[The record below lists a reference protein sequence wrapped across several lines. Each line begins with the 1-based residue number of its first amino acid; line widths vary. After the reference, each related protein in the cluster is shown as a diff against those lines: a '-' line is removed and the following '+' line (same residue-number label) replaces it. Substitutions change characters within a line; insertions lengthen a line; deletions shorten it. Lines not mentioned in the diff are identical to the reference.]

1 MEEPTQQIE
10 NQDPEEVNIL
20 RAINRGEKRWDE
32 PDWQSYLSSI
42 VKMIG
47 LMNPPISYIGCAW
60 ALLNEIDNYHIRNL
74 ILGKWQDLAPKCFPT
89 QEAADDFIAD
99 MDCLVRTNI
108 DLKALIVMHGAKMP
122 HTYDN
127 VDGGKGLNELAL
139 VWADEYVS
147 ATGMVS
153 LASEI
158 HNTVSAGEKD
168 PMIEY
173 FLYSSRNRD
182 QLPFD
187 NIYDF
192 SRNLFLA
199 ESFRQYLTTGKMYTS
214 APLGFADI
222 KRKLRNACFEEYIR
236 LRIAQ
241 IEAEMEDDNL
251 LLLDPTTEDYYQE
264 LYKQERSVVD
274 REEMFESFRGS
285 QAYHD
290 RWYRG
295 RPEVLQMIQYFMEYL
310 NWKMQKLNNDT
321 MQKPNQTIHIDGD
334 YVAGNKYTGD
344 VFGNIEAGGVGKQ
357 VFYGA
362 QRPQRPAAA
371 PTNAEKRESASFE
384 PVTAT
389 FTKNRTQTYN
399 IVALYQDL
407 LKEGWIEEGNPDD
420 FSALFEGKP
429 TDCRIVWT
437 KKVGKDNLYALFKM
451 MVDNSFITVPSGY
464 GLQRIVESHFVYK
477 NGEYVTGIDSGKPSE
492 SARTLI
498 TSWCKLLGTK
508 VNLDD

>member
-1 MEEPTQQIE
+1 MSEQLEHLE
-10 NQDPEEVNIL
+10 DPEEVNIL

-47 LMNPPISYIGCAW
+47 LMNPPISYIGCVW
-60 ALLNEIDNYHIRNL
+60 ALLNEIDNSDIRIHIL
-74 ILGKWQDLAPKCFPT
+74 SKWQDLAPKCFPT

-108 DLKALIVMHGAKMP
+108 ELGALIVLHGAKMP
-122 HTYDN
+122 HTYDK

-139 VWADEYVS
+139 VWADQYVS
-147 ATGMVS
+147 ATDMVA

-182 QLPFD
+182 QMPFE

-264 LYKQERSVVD
+264 LYQQERSVVD

-285 QAYHD
+285 QAYSA
-290 RWYRG
+290 RYYRG

-310 NWKMQKLNNDT
+310 NWKMQNLNNET
-321 MQKPNQTIHIDGD
+321 MKAPNQTININGGD

-344 VFGNIEAGGVGKQ
+344 VFGNIAPGGVGKK
-357 VFYGA
+357 VYYGVQEKQA
-362 QRPQRPAAA
+362 DA
-371 PTNAEKRESASFE
+371 PTETKAEESSSQEQDEYDGFE
-384 PVTAT
+384 AGIRAVYEANVCNQADWAVVVKIMEEKGEIQKSAFSADAEYINRICGKKVTTANSLSRSPI
-389 FTKNRTQTYN
+389 FTKITGEYPNWSVRQSEQNRETAGKLQTYLQ
-399 IVALYQDL
+399 IGKIFTDALND
-407 LKEGWIEEGNPDD
+407 
-420 FSALFEGKP
+420 
-429 TDCRIVWT
+429 
-437 KKVGKDNLYALFKM
+437 
-451 MVDNSFITVPSGY
+451 
-464 GLQRIVESHFVYK
+464 
-477 NGEYVTGIDSGKPSE
+477 
-492 SARTLI
+492 
-498 TSWCKLLGTK
+498 
-508 VNLDD
+508 